1 MPSVQQEFQY
11 MGNENGPPP
20 RRRQGGCLGKK
31 GGKLGDYSSKMKIT
45 EETLL
50 FFRSPPA

>member
-20 RRRQGGCLGKK
+20 RRRQGGCLGEKRGEV
-31 GGKLGDYSSKMKIT
+31 GGLQFKNEDH
-45 EETLL
+45 
-50 FFRSPPA
+50 